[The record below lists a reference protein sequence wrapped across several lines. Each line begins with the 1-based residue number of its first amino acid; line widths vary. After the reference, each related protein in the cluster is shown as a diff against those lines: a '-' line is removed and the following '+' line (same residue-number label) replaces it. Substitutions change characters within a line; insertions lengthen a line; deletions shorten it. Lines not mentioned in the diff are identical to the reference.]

1 MTAVTPNDPLLTL
14 RQLCCIRDDRVLFS
28 ELALDL
34 APGEIVQVTGPN
46 GSGKTTLLRIVSGLS
61 LDFEGEITWSG
72 IGVER
77 NRLAYQQDLLFIGH
91 QVGIKAALTPEENLR
106 AVMGMYGQYKNGDI
120 LDALG
125 KVDLYG
131 FEDVPCYQLSA
142 GQQRR
147 VALARLHLSRQCLWI
162 LDEPFTAIDRAGV
175 KALESLLI
183 SHAQQ
188 GGIVMLT
195 THHEL
200 GIQYQG
206 LKRLDLAE
214 LLSVSDHSLSVE
226 AV

>member
-1 MTAVTPNDPLLTL
+1 MTAVTPNDPLLRL
-14 RQLCCIRDDRVLFS
+14 RQLRCIRDDRVLFS

-61 LDFEGEITWSG
+61 LDFEGEITWCCAA
-72 IGVER
+72 VER
-77 NRLAYQQDLLFIGH
+77 NRLAFQQDLLFIGH
-91 QVGIKAALTPEENLR
+91 QVGIKPALTPEENLR
-106 AVMGMYGQYKNGDI
+106 AVMGMHGHYTNEAI

-147 VALARLHLSRQCLWI
+147 VALARLHLSQQRLWI

-188 GGIVMLT
+188 GGMVMLT

-214 LLSVSDHSLSVE
+214 LLSSSDLSLAVE